1 MVKQLK
7 DLRFKIT
14 QDMENTFIEMII
26 IRQILKENKKLK
38 KKERQLLEK
47 ELKELKALF
56 VLDFREN
63 NKEQRKIYN
72 DIMNS

>member
-26 IRQILKENKKLK
+26 IRQILKENKKFK

-47 ELKELKALF
+47 ELKELNALF

>member
-1 MVKQLK
+1 MSNKLE
-7 DLRFKIT
+7 DLRFKMT
-14 QDMENTFIEMII
+14 QEMENTFIEMII
-26 IRQILKENKKLK
+26 IRQMLKDSKLK

-47 ELKELKALF
+47 ELKELSALF
-56 VLDFREN
+56 VLEFREN